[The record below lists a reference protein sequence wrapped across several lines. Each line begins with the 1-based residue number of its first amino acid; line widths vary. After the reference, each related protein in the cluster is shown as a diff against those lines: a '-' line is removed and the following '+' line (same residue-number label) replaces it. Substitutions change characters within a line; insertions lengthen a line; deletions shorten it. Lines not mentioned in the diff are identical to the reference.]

1 MRYVWFSLG
10 FFAVHLGAYVV
21 AGVLTQ
27 LWSKDIYHG
36 DDALLHPVLR
46 DVTEDDERRR
56 QGRVMLPAQLLR
68 ALLMSV
74 VLYPLLD
81 ALGELAYPVRSVV
94 LGGLM
99 LIYADVASASPF
111 PNTIEGLVYLR
122 RRFVTASAFWRL
134 QSEAVIYSLLF
145 GAVAAWLL
153 F

>member
-1 MRYVWFSLG
+1 VGYVWFSLG

-27 LWSKDIYHG
+27 TWSKDIYHG
-36 DDALLHPVLR
+36 PEALLAPVLR
-46 DVTEDDERRR
+46 DVSEEDERRR
-56 QGRVMLPAQLLR
+56 QGRLMVPAQLVR

-74 VLYPLLD
+74 VLYPLIEPLGGLD
-81 ALGELAYPVRSVV
+81 YPVRLAV

-99 LIYADVASASPF
+99 LVYADVASASPF
-111 PNTIEGLVYLR
+111 PNTVEGLVYLR
-122 RRFVTASAFWRL
+122 SRFITPSAFWRL

-145 GAVAAWLL
+145 GAVAAWVL